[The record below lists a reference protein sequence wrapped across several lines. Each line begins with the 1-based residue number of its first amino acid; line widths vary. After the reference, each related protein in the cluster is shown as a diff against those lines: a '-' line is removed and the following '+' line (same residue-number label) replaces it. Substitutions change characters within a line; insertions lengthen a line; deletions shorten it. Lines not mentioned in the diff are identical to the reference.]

1 MLSIQTRLITTAIG
15 VFLLAWLVSK
25 VISSTAGWVTAVICL
40 SILLTYQIW
49 HASKLSKILLTPKHD
64 DIPRAMGIWG
74 EIYYRLHK
82 LTRAWRDQV
91 IDVEQQHQRFIQA
104 IQASPSGVVMLNED
118 DQMEW
123 CNAIAGSHFGL
134 NARRDALQR
143 ITHILRKPAFVQ
155 YIVRQNYRDP
165 IRLTNMGLF
174 EEYTLDVQIFPYG
187 DKQKLILSQDVSQI
201 EKTDAMRRDFVANVS
216 HELKTPLTVLS
227 GFLETVQELNPSP
240 EDRDRYLELM
250 NTQTG
255 RMKTLV
261 DDLLTLAKLEGN
273 PEPPISQAFNMSM
286 LFARLKVDA
295 EGLSQ
300 GHHQITF
307 ENKTDKNILGD
318 ESEMYSAFSNLVFNA
333 VRYTPEGGKIDVV
346 WEDTDSGAEFS
357 VTDTGPGIA
366 EEHIPRLTE
375 RFYRIDRSRSRETGG
390 TGLGMAIVKHV
401 ISRHQGDL
409 KIQSALGKGSRF
421 SLTLTK
427 SRLSPSSA
435 MSSSQ
440 KLD

>member
-1 MLSIQTRLITTAIG
+1 MLSLQTRLFFIATLVLVIS
-15 VFLLAWLVSK
+15 WLVGDL
-25 VISSTAGWVTAVICL
+25 VSSTAGWLTAVICL
-40 SILLTYQIW
+40 GVLLAYQLW
-49 HASKLSKILLTPKHD
+49 HASKLSKLLLTPKHGE
-64 DIPRAMGIWG
+64 IPRAMGIWG

-91 IDVEQQHQRFIQA
+91 IEVEQQHQRFIQA
-104 IQASPSGVVMLNED
+104 IQASPNGVVMLNEE

-123 CNAIAGSHFGL
+123 CNAFAGAHFGL
-134 NARRDALQR
+134 NARRDAMQR

-155 YIVRQNYRDP
+155 YILRQNYRDP

-216 HELKTPLTVLS
+216 HELKTPLTVLA
-227 GFLETVQELNPSP
+227 GFLETVQELDLSP

-250 NTQTG
+250 SVQTG
-255 RMKTLV
+255 RMKTIV

-273 PEPPISQAFNMSM
+273 PEPPISQAIPMAK
-286 LFARLKVDA
+286 LLEKLKLDA

-300 GHHQITF
+300 GQHQITLT
-307 ENKTDKNILGD
+307 NRTDKNILGD
-318 ESEMYSAFSNLVFNA
+318 EAEMYSAFSNLVFNA

-346 WEDTDSGAEFS
+346 WENTDHGAEFS

-401 ISRHQGDL
+401 INRHQGEL
-409 KIQSALGKGSRF
+409 KIQSVLGEGSRF
-421 SLTLTK
+421 SLSLTR
-427 SRLSPSSA
+427 SRLSSDKNLNE
-435 MSSSQ
+435 
-440 KLD
+440 KLN

>member
-1 MLSIQTRLITTAIG
+1 MLSLQTRLFFIATLVLVIS
-15 VFLLAWLVSK
+15 WLVGDLVSG
-25 VISSTAGWVTAVICL
+25 TAGWLTAVICL
-40 SILLTYQIW
+40 AVLLAHQLW
-49 HASKLSKILLTPKHD
+49 HASKLSKLLLTPKHGE
-64 DIPRAMGIWG
+64 IPRAMGIWG

-91 IDVEQQHQRFIQA
+91 IEVEQQHQRFIQA
-104 IQASPSGVVMLNED
+104 IQASPNGVVMLNEE

-123 CNAIAGSHFGL
+123 CNAFAGAHFGL
-134 NARRDALQR
+134 NARRDAMQR

-155 YIVRQNYRDP
+155 YILRQNYRDP

-216 HELKTPLTVLS
+216 HELKTPLTVLA
-227 GFLETVQELNPSP
+227 GFLETVQELDLSP

-250 NTQTG
+250 SVQTG
-255 RMKTLV
+255 RMKTIV

-273 PEPPISQAFNMSM
+273 PEPPVSQAIPMVK
-286 LFARLKVDA
+286 LLEKLRLDA

-300 GHHQITF
+300 GQHQITF
-307 ENKTDKNILGD
+307 NNRTDKNILGD
-318 ESEMYSAFSNLVFNA
+318 EAEMYSAFSNLVFNA

-346 WEDTDSGAEFS
+346 WENTDHGAEFS
-357 VTDTGPGIA
+357 VADTGPGIA

-401 ISRHQGDL
+401 INRHQGEL
-409 KIQSALGKGSRF
+409 KIQSVLGEGSRF
-421 SLTLTK
+421 SLILTK
-427 SRLSPSSA
+427 SRLSSDKNLNE
-435 MSSSQ
+435 
-440 KLD
+440 KLN

>member
-15 VFLLAWLVSK
+15 VLLLAWFVSE
-25 VISSTAGWVTAVICL
+25 VIGITAGWVTAVICL

-49 HASKLSKILLTPKHD
+49 HASKLSKILLTPKHG
-64 DIPRAMGIWG
+64 DIPRAMGVWG

-104 IQASPSGVVMLNED
+104 IQASPSGVVMLNEE

-165 IRLTNMGLF
+165 IRLTNMGQF

-250 NTQTG
+250 NIQTR

-307 ENKTDKNILGD
+307 ENKTDQNILGD

-346 WEDTDSGAEFS
+346 WEETDNGAELS

-409 KIQSALGKGSRF
+409 KIQSTLGQGSRF

-427 SRLSPSSA
+427 ARLSSA
-435 MSSSQ
+435 MSLSQ

>member
-1 MLSIQTRLITTAIG
+1 MLSIQTRLISAAIG
-15 VFLLAWLVSK
+15 VLLVGWLVGEL
-25 VISSTAGWVTAVICL
+25 ISTTAGWLTAVACL
-40 SILLTYQIW
+40 SILLTYQLW
-49 HASKLSKILLTPKHD
+49 HATKLSKLLLSPKHAE
-64 DIPRAMGIWG
+64 IPRAMGIWG

-82 LTRAWRDQV
+82 LTRAWRDQ
-91 IDVEQQHQRFIQA
+91 IINVEQQHQRFIQA
-104 IQASPSGVVMLNED
+104 IQASPNGVVMLNED

-123 CNAIAGSHFGL
+123 CNAIAGAHFGL
-134 NARRDALQR
+134 NARRDAMQR

-216 HELKTPLTVLS
+216 HELKTPLTVLA
-227 GFLETVQELNPSP
+227 GFLETVQELDLSL

-250 NTQTG
+250 SIQTS

-273 PEPPISQAFNMSM
+273 PEPPISQAFNMGM

-300 GHHQITF
+300 GQHQINF
-307 ENKTDKNILGD
+307 LNKSDKNILGD
-318 ESEMYSAFSNLVFNA
+318 EAEMYSAFSNLVFNA
-333 VRYTPEGGKIDVV
+333 VRYTPEGGKIDIV
-346 WEDTDSGAEFS
+346 WEDTDNGAEFS

-409 KIQSALGKGSRF
+409 KIHSVLGEGSRF

-427 SRLSPSSA
+427 LRLSSSKL
-435 MSSSQ
+435 SS
-440 KLD
+440 